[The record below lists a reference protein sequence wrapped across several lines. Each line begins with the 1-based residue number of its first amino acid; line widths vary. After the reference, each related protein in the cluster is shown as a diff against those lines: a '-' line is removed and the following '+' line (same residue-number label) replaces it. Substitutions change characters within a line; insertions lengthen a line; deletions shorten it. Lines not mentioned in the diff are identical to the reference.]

1 MSARTI
7 AAPAA
12 AMRSAFRFAEAVLTT
27 GLNVP
32 WEATSPLA
40 ILNRDQNNLSRIFW
54 NSSRVQRSKDRLVVP
69 KRKVGRAPR
78 RTCCGDRTY
87 SLAQWIK
94 DVKSWVTHQRLEDE
108 RIKWCKSGRDAA
120 TTHKSD
126 STDSLAR
133 AQQLRVT
140 GDLEGK

>member
-1 MSARTI
+1 MHCGAEVTESSTNKQHHLSQARLLRVGKTAVSARTI

-54 NSSRVQRSKDRLVVP
+54 NSSRVQILGNSPEAR
-69 KRKVGRAPR
+69 GRADKVVQVRAR
-78 RTCCGDRTY
+78 RGDD
-87 SLAQWIK
+87 AQ
-94 DVKSWVTHQRLEDE
+94 V
-108 RIKWCKSGRDAA
+108 
-120 TTHKSD
+120 
-126 STDSLAR
+126 
-133 AQQLRVT
+133 
-140 GDLEGK
+140 